1 MHKRKEE
8 TMGLTKKEIC
18 ERSET
23 IAYYSGYCGV
33 EVKQITYGIEDYM
46 YCESGV
52 WGGGKSYHKLKI
64 QTDIKGNMFVKLHGY
79 RLFLDEFIRTG
90 KEQTKLWEL

>member
-8 TMGLTKKEIC
+8 PMGLTKEEIC
-18 ERSET
+18 YRSET
-23 IAYYSGYCGV
+23 IAYYSGFGGV

-46 YCESGV
+46 YCVSGA
-52 WGGGKSYHKLKI
+52 WGGYMSCHKLKI
-64 QTDIKGNMFVKLHGY
+64 QTDTKGNMFVKLHGY
-79 RLFLDEFIRTG
+79 KLPLDEFIRTG

>member
-8 TMGLTKKEIC
+8 PMGLTKKEIC

-23 IAYYSGYCGV
+23 IAYYSGLCGV

-46 YCESGV
+46 YCESGA
-52 WGGGKSYHKLKI
+52 WG
-64 QTDIKGNMFVKLHGY
+64 
-79 RLFLDEFIRTG
+79 
-90 KEQTKLWEL
+90 WW